1 MSFAKRAR
9 DNYFTLNG
17 RSSADWGIVVSK
29 DNGFDA
35 PERDV
40 SAIEVPGRNG
50 ELHIDNG
57 RWRNIDVTYN
67 DCVIERDF
75 TEKFGDFRAYC
86 ARQRGY
92 QRLEDTFHPDEY
104 RLADMTQGIKV
115 SSVGTRYNSG
125 KFDLTFNCKPQ
136 RFLKSGEEPIV
147 LMNWADCST
156 NDASDTVYYG
166 KSSAN
171 IGIKGGT
178 GHSIHL
184 QKTDASAQNLT
195 VYVTYWNSQ
204 NSGVYEDPVTRL
216 RTLTYNVTNTITIA
230 DRTGVLLA
238 EWITVQFIT
247 QSDDSLNGWDI
258 SIDFTDDDGNSVH
271 GIFADSVDLINPT
284 GFTTKPLI
292 ISKCPNNY
300 TWALFFPGI
309 AFSFENEQ
317 GDFVEKYKLT
327 VEYETEAMMPH
338 GSRVFIDCENQY
350 VYCREEDSTT
360 ESGYKYYPY
369 TAIEMIDSAT
379 GQWMNLTFPALEDTI
394 TRISYPTD
402 EVWGSAYSNESTQPY
417 ELLANGDMYK
427 AIYPRWYTI

>member
-75 TEKFGDFRAYC
+75 TEQFGNFRAYC

-136 RFLKSGEEPIV
+136 RFLKSGEDPILFIAPTSSAMRLETPTFTYPESGYDIQRIIV
-147 LMNWADCST
+147 SVASFPTSGSVTITRTLSDSAGISQDVEDSITVTDYDAHTFSGPPTYYQWSLTIEAGASSDSLDDIAVEVEYGYALI
-156 NDASDTVYYG
+156 NDASVSLAG
-166 KSSAN
+166 S
-171 IGIKGGT
+171 
-178 GHSIHL
+178 
-184 QKTDASAQNLT
+184 
-195 VYVTYWNSQ
+195 V
-204 NSGVYEDPVTRL
+204 
-216 RTLTYNVTNTITIA
+216 IA
-230 DRTGVLLA
+230 RKH
-238 EWITVQFIT
+238 EI
-247 QSDDSLNGWDI
+247 
-258 SIDFTDDDGNSVH
+258 
-271 GIFADSVDLINPT
+271 INPT
-284 GFTTKPLI
+284 GFKCNPLI
-292 ISKCPNNY
+292 QIIGGRLPLSYISDGSERWVMAWNLDSSINPDE
-300 TWALFFPGI
+300 FF
-309 AFSFENEQ
+309 
-317 GDFVEKYKLT
+317 
-327 VEYETEAMMPH
+327 M
-338 GSRVFIDCENQY
+338 DCENEYIYY
-350 VYCREEDSTT
+350 VED
-360 ESGYKYYPY
+360 G
-369 TAIEMIDSAT
+369 IRR
-379 GQWMNLTFPALEDTI
+379 NLTNYLTITHYDKNGNEMPLSFPNMGEDT
-394 TRISYPTD
+394 TNLYF
-402 EVWGSAYSNESTQPY
+402 SASPGIV
-417 ELLANGDMYK
+417 L
-427 AIYPRWYTI
+427 IYPHWYTI